1 MIEIITRVNQVVNN
15 FIWGLPA
22 MVCIL
27 GVGLLLSVRTNFL
40 QIRKFPYAIKTTL

>member
-1 MIEIITRVNQVVNN
+1 MIEIITQINQVVND

-27 GVGLLLSVRTNFL
+27 GVGLLHLDEVAVGLAHRT
-40 QIRKFPYAIKTTL
+40 IS